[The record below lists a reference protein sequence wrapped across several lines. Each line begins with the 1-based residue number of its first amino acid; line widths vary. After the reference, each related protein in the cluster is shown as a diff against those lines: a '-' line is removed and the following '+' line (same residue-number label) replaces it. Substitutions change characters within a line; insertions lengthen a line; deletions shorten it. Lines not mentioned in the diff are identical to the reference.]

1 MRGGIL
7 KKCCIFANWITGF
20 RGRVARQRSAKPYTA
35 VRLRSKPL
43 VKPASV
49 KAAGFLFSPR
59 KDQVFRYQDQQE
71 GKQATEDDAKQGPEK
86 LIQSEHF
93 KEEKREVVNE
103 HQRDGII

>member
-1 MRGGIL
+1 MAEWLGSGLQNRIQR
-7 KKCCIFANWITGF
+7 FDS
-20 RGRVARQRSAKPYTA
+20 ARNLS
-35 VRLRSKPL
+35 